1 MGITMNVIYNK
12 HIQKILEGLEKETI
26 SKVTRA
32 IDLLEIYGEDLK
44 MPNSKRIGHGL
55 LELRIHGKQEI
66 RIFYT
71 LINEEA
77 YLLHLYIK
85 KTQKIPAKE
94 MKTARERLIA
104 LNNYH

>member
-1 MGITMNVIYNK
+1 MNIIYNK
-12 HIQKILEGLEKETI
+12 HIRKILKELEKETI

-32 IDLLEIYGEDLK
+32 IDLLETYGEELK
-44 MPNSKRIGHGL
+44 MPNSKRIDRGL

-77 YLLHLYIK
+77 YLLHLYVK
-85 KTQKIPAKE
+85 KTQKTPAKE
-94 MKTARERLIA
+94 LRIGKERLNV